1 MRISLG
7 LFHLSFGGRPN
18 QVRGV
23 SGRCAEHSN
32 ETLRFLPDLD
42 TRQDNGSP
50 LQGEGGLTVPGFIGA
65 IGSDCSP
72 IPSRGELL
80 PTKTITQIPLDDPA
94 KAYLKLL
101 RLSYLEYEALPPYPV
116 KSQIQNPTGR
126 MCGTLALLGQDEDGN
141 RIAKRIACGREWC
154 QDCRDISHKRRI
166 ARVLPRLMQ
175 VYPMAYDVITF
186 SLEVRP
192 LLHDPRVLSLLARK
206 VRRLY
211 RRLGYQKVYTRW
223 HFFGDKS
230 NIFNPHLNILY
241 DGMWLSKDQLA
252 VLKDAIRRALL
263 PRSISKCIGKDLVIH
278 HQYTPNPK
286 KMMNWIRYVTR
297 ATFTE
302 RQWDEPL
309 AESLYGFRNGGW
321 AGTWKDPTKWR
332 LTDSDK
338 KYAPLVN
345 LAQNLHP
352 VSGKPLTWSR
362 KPIPWALVLME
373 EPTEIGAWWY
383 LLPPIREPPASP
395 GERTI

>member
-1 MRISLG
+1 MASRLRGKRG
-7 LFHLSFGGRPN
+7 LRSGFGGIATKPFP
-18 QVRGV
+18 
-23 SGRCAEHSN
+23 
-32 ETLRFLPDLD
+32 FLPDLD
-42 TRQDNGSP
+42 TRQDIGSP

-94 KAYLKLL
+94 KVYLKFL
-101 RLSYLEYEALPPYPV
+101 RQSYLEHEATSPSTL
-116 KSQIQNPTGR
+116 KTQIENPTGR
-126 MCGTLALLGQDEDGN
+126 MCGTLALLGQDEDEN

-154 QDCRDISHKRRI
+154 QDCRQITHKRRI
-166 ARVLPRLMQ
+166 ARILPRLMQ

-192 LLHDPRVLSLLARK
+192 LLHNPRVLSLLARK

-211 RRLGYQKVYTRW
+211 RSLGYQKVYTRW

-230 NIFNPHLNILY
+230 NIYNPHLNVLC
-241 DGMWLSKDQLA
+241 DGRWLSKVELA
-252 VLKDAIRRALL
+252 QFKDAIRRALL
-263 PRSISKCIGKDLVIH
+263 PRSISNCIGKDLVIH
-278 HQYTPNPK
+278 HQYTRNPK
-286 KMMNWIRYVTR
+286 KMMNWVRYVTR

-309 AESLYGFRNGGW
+309 AQALYGFHNGCF
-321 AGTWKDPTKWR
+321 AGTWNDPTKWR
-332 LTDSDK
+332 LTGTDK
-338 KYAPLVN
+338 KYTPLIN

-373 EPTEIGAWWY
+373 EPTDIGAWWY
-383 LLPPIREPPASP
+383 LLPPIRDPPVHCRSP
-395 GERTI
+395 SPSTSNTQTRCP